1 MLDFVTDGFGFLER
15 NQQKEWL
22 KFVNKPRSLA
32 DEMDAEGVTP
42 RHRFTVLI
50 DRLDDSWDG
59 SDKAVVLVMALMHAC
74 MEINAN
80 VTCVRPLVFIRENVF
95 ERVRSLDKE
104 SSRLETAVV
113 SLEWTRELLREFIER
128 RLNRNLITKG
138 ALGGPTWNAFFENE
152 PGKSSEDEVFDY
164 CQYRPRDV
172 LLYVSSALESAQ
184 AHVRSRITQD
194 DLLTA
199 KKKFSESRL
208 KDLSDEYADNYAR
221 LNLMLTR
228 FYGLGD
234 EYTVNAIDDFSRKL
248 LVDEEIREYCSSW
261 IYQYSAPELL
271 IGLLYTIGF
280 VGIRTNDKEI
290 VYKSTESPL
299 ASMPMITHRST
310 MVIHPT
316 YRDALSIQPRLITN
330 LGDDVRLQRSGIVI
344 DLPESVSLFD
354 YTKEIKRLQG
364 TLATLPTGDTAGAD
378 KKFEDLI
385 GDVIKYCFFKALTNV
400 QPRSRDLSGK
410 VIRDWV
416 AANHTAI
423 GFWQMVRQQYD
434 ATQVIWECKN
444 YRELGAEDF
453 HQISYYMNP
462 VIGRLAIVAYRG
474 GPEIKKTYFEHIRRI
489 SVDKKGM
496 VLLIGERDIEVFLRQ
511 ALNGK
516 KSEGHL
522 QDLFDRTVR
531 EIS

>member
-1 MLDFVTDGFGFLER
+1 
-15 NQQKEWL
+15 
-22 KFVNKPRSLA
+22 
-32 DEMDAEGVTP
+32 
-42 RHRFTVLI
+42 
-50 DRLDDSWDG
+50 
-59 SDKAVVLVMALMHAC
+59 MALMHAC
-74 MEINAN
+74 MEINAT
-80 VTCVRPLVFIRENVF
+80 VACVRTLVFIRENVF
-95 ERVRSLDKE
+95 ERVRNIDKE

-138 ALGGPTWNAFFENE
+138 ALGGPTWNAFFEDE
-152 PGKSSEDEVFDY
+152 HGKSSEDEVFEY

-184 AHVRSRITQD
+184 AHVRSRITQE
-194 DLLTA
+194 DLKTA

-228 FYGLGD
+228 FYGLGN
-234 EYTVNAIDDFSRKL
+234 EYTVNAIDDFSRKI
-248 LVDEEIREYCSSW
+248 LVDEEIKQYCAQW

-280 VGIRTNDKEI
+280 VGIKSSEKESDKGI
-290 VYKSTESPL
+290 VYKSTQSTL
-299 ASMPMITHRST
+299 ASMPMITQHSVI
-310 MVIHPT
+310 VIHPT
-316 YRDALSIQPRLITN
+316 YRDALNIQQRLIKS
-330 LGDDVRLQRSGIVI
+330 LGDEVILQQSGIVI

-354 YTKEIKRLQG
+354 YTKEIRRLQS
-364 TLATLPTGDTAGAD
+364 TLAALPTGDTEGAD
-378 KKFEDLI
+378 RKFEDLI
-385 GDVIKYCFFKALTNV
+385 GDVIKFCFFKALTNV
-400 QPRSRDLSGK
+400 QARSRDVSGR

-423 GFWQMVRQQYD
+423 GFWQMVRQQYG

-444 YRELGAEDF
+444 YRELQADDF
-453 HQISYYMNP
+453 HQASYYMNAI
-462 VIGRLAIVAYRG
+462 IGRLAIVAYRG
-474 GPEIKKTYFEHIRRI
+474 GSEIKKSYFEHIRRI
-489 SVDKKGM
+489 ATEKGGM